1 MTEQTFVRR
10 HYWKIHITIALILV
24 LLSFIGV
31 LFTNFMPGIAWD
43 YWNISIPIFALLCIV
58 LNLADNHLKS
68 FNFKSFIR
76 EILHWGGILLT
87 IYLVSIFVHYGL
99 VSNIDAGLF
108 VLTLLALGTF
118 MAGVYLNKTF
128 YMISFIQA
136 LFVCSTIFF
145 IKYLII
151 ISIFLLLALFF
162 LLFWRARRTQKKDV
176 VDAAEHI
183 SKDLD

>member
-1 MTEQTFVRR
+1 MEQKHTFIQN
-10 HYWKIHITIALILV
+10 HYWKIHAVIALALI

-31 LFTNFMPGIAWD
+31 LVTNFISSVAWK
-43 YWNISIPIFALLCIV
+43 YWNISIPIFALLCII
-58 LNLADNHLKS
+58 LNWADNRAQMREHA
-68 FNFKSFIR
+68 FKLLIQ

-128 YMISFIQA
+128 YIISFVQA

-151 ISIFLLLALFF
+151 ISIVLILAFLFLLV
-162 LLFWRARRTQKKDV
+162 WRMRYLKKTTEDIS
-176 VDAAEHI
+176 EHYNT
-183 SKDLD
+183 